1 MNSSNPNNF
10 PTKYHLVWGGLL
22 QYEHLEGTHS
32 VHSRTHTCTH
42 NTCQDKVCLRVTNPP
57 SLPETIPPGSTS
69 DFQADE
75 HVPGGA
81 DNIIIGQP
89 PSQLSLCY
97 PMQSLLN
104 STQGHHLRMQIQ
116 LDTHVFYKRKMST
129 GRSDN
134 ELSLCFSFN
143 SLSLSYMKRK
153 HLQVIVEG
161 TVLHRQASG
170 R

>member
-81 DNIIIGQP
+81 DNIIIANLL
-89 PSQLSLCY
+89 LSSVSAILCSHSSI
-97 PMQSLLN
+97 PLK
-104 STQGHHLRMQIQ
+104 
-116 LDTHVFYKRKMST
+116 DTTS
-129 GRSDN
+129 GCRSN
-134 ELSLCFSFN
+134 WIHTYFTKE
-143 SLSLSYMKRK
+143 K
-153 HLQVIVEG
+153 
-161 TVLHRQASG
+161 
-170 R
+170 